1 MSFTR
6 SSYDTLETSDFDAKQ
21 REHGDYMLNI
31 NSVENKAKCFALDGG
46 RNAASQISRP
56 LTNEAFLDLG
66 RQAEIEAKLQNR
78 QYELNDV
85 NRGLKKDYQDIK
97 VSAPNTCDANENFIN
112 QPSRYITPSAE
123 IRGKNTFEY
132 NLNPYLAINPQN
144 IIVKNDTFRGSM
156 RSGSSTRYFEKKDDF
171 DKNMQI
177 NNRKTYSE
185 ILRQVKLLKPKT
197 DSN

>member
-31 NSVENKAKCFALDGG
+31 NSVENKSKCFALDGG
-46 RNAASQISRP
+46 RNTVSQISRP
-56 LTNEAFLDLG
+56 LNNEAFLDLG
-66 RQAEIEAKLQNR
+66 KQAEIEAKLQNR

-85 NRGLKKDYQDIK
+85 NRGLKKDYQNIK
-97 VSAPNTCDANENFIN
+97 VNAPNTCTANENFIN

-123 IRGKNTFEY
+123 VRGKNTFEY
-132 NLNPYLAINPQN
+132 NINPYLAINPQN
-144 IIVKNDTFRGSM
+144 IVVQDTTFKGNIRA
-156 RSGSSTRYFEKKDDF
+156 GSSTRYIEKKDDF
-171 DKNMQI
+171 EKNMQI
-177 NNRKTYSE
+177 NNRKTYGE
-185 ILRQVKLLKPKT
+185 ILRQVKLLKPKI